1 MGEGGESVDLLH
13 QDLDAGEPRCAGQ
26 EDLSVAQVRET
37 QVLPEHQLV
46 QEVNYREP
54 GSQPS
59 SLPPP

>member
-13 QDLDAGEPRCAGQ
+13 QDVDAGEPRCAGQ
-26 EDLSVAQVRET
+26 EDLSVAQGRET

-46 QEVNYREP
+46 QVNSREP